1 MAEKSIIEW
10 TRSTFNPWIGC
21 TKVSPGCDGC
31 YAAVSTPAR
40 AMKIEWGAGKPR
52 HRTSP
57 STWAQVRRWNA
68 EAAATGEF
76 RPIFTASLA
85 DVFDNEVPD
94 EWRADFW
101 TLVREC
107 RHLTFQMV
115 TKRIG
120 NVPRMLPPDWGD
132 AGYPN
137 VWLLT
142 VVCRSRRNIERW
154 KGNHRIFQ
162 KTVNNFRV
170 NSVLLFSSRNLNS
183 TNYPAST
190 NYR

>member
-21 TKVSPGCDGC
+21 TKVSSGCDEC

-68 EAAATGEF
+68 KAAATGEF
-76 RPIFTASLA
+76 RPVFTASLA

-94 EWRADFW
+94 EWRADFSDGHE
-101 TLVREC
+101 THRQCAAHAAARLGRCRLSEC
-107 RHLTFQMV
+107 L
-115 TKRIG
+115 
-120 NVPRMLPPDWGD
+120 
-132 AGYPN
+132 AA
-137 VWLLT
+137 
-142 VVCRSRRNIERW
+142 
-154 KGNHRIFQ
+154 NHRSQSGRGGSRHSKIAACSGGHTR
-162 KTVNNFRV
+162 TVDGALAR
-170 NSVLLFSSRNLNS
+170 
-183 TNYPAST
+183 AG
-190 NYR
+190 